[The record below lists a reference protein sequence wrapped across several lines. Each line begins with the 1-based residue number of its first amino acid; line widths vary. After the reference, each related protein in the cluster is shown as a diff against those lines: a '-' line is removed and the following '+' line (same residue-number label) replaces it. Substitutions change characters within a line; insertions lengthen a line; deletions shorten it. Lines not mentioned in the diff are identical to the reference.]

1 MCSETLLHPRGL
13 SSDDYRVT
21 INSKKLD
28 ERVQLLG
35 FYLGRLRAD
44 AMRCSSATHAILRYH
59 AQFAKLMAQR
69 IDDASNS
76 RFIGLNYD
84 ISETSRLANEIRQA
98 SKELS
103 KDVMRMRENLTSF
116 VSALEEIEVTE
127 RKEEQTL
134 AGWIWG
140 WLKSLFKALVRIFIT
155 LGPIVSPFLH
165 CVAPG
170 VSGFVSVTSTLSMA
184 ASTFCGSAS
193 GAFLE
198 HTVPCSDE
206 VIDS

>member
-1 MCSETLLHPRGL
+1 MCSDTRLHPRGL

-28 ERVQLLG
+28 KRVQLLG
-35 FYLGRLRAD
+35 FYLGVLRAD
-44 AMRCSSATHAILRYH
+44 AMRCSSATHAILRCH

-76 RFIGLNYD
+76 RFTGLNYD
-84 ISETSRLANEIRQA
+84 ISETSRLANEISQA
-98 SKELS
+98 SRELS
-103 KDVMRMRENLTSF
+103 TDVMRMRDDLTSF
-116 VSALEEIEVTE
+116 VSTLGEIKVTV

-134 AGWIWG
+134 AGRIWG
-140 WLKSLFKALVRIFIT
+140 WLKSLSKALARIFIT
-155 LGPIVSPFLH
+155 LGPIISPFLH

-170 VSGFVSVTSTLSMA
+170 VSGIVSVASTLSMA

-198 HTVPCSDE
+198 HTVPCNE